1 MSKCFMFVR
10 SNMAPSACSAFIVN
24 NRAAREDRVDI
35 EQSRDSVSHIDE
47 ELCMSTVREELI

>member
-1 MSKCFMFVR
+1 
-10 SNMAPSACSAFIVN
+10 MAPSACSACIVN

-35 EQSRDSVSHIDE
+35 EQSRESVSHIDG